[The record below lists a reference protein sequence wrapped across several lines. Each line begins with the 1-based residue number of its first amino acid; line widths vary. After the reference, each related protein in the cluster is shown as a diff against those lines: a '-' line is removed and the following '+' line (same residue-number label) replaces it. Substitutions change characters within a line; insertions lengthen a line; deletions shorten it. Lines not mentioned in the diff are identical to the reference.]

1 MQYSYCQDVNPIE
14 ILKLIPDDW
23 VLEFHDNCAYSNRND
38 RGFSGGVEENKI
50 KEEDNSALFEFLT

>member
-1 MQYSYCQDVNPIE
+1 VNPIE

-23 VLEFHDNCAYSNRND
+23 VLEFHDNSTYSNRND